1 MAGLEDKMKPTVQSH
16 VPEPVIAVGVLQPA
30 GTWGAMGG
38 DQISGIVGSLMRKNA
53 NKRSP
58 GLAKNSAFRTK
69 VALVA
74 VTEGRVY
81 AFNAKGWGPTC
92 KIVDEVGDWDRSD
105 LNGHATRAGTM
116 STQFVFDVV
125 STGDHYELETNALMG
140 MGGSPR
146 SSWTRCTSPSTAAPR
161 RRPATS
167 RRGEEA
173 RRGRRGEG
181 RRQRKLTQ
189 PVHDP

>member
-1 MAGLEDKMKPTVQSH
+1 MADLGDKMMATVQPH

-38 DQISGIVGSLMRKNA
+38 DQLSGLVGTLMRKNA
-53 NKRSP
+53 NKRSA

-74 VTEGRVY
+74 VTEARVY
-81 AFNAKGWGPTC
+81 AFNAKGWGPQC
-92 KIVDEVGDWDRSD
+92 KIVDEVGDWDRDD
-105 LNGHATRAGTM
+105 LKITTTPGKM

-140 MGGSPR
+140 MGGFTKKFVDALNASP
-146 SSWTRCTSPSTAAPR
+146 AGNA
-161 RRPATS
+161 
-167 RRGEEA
+167 
-173 RRGRRGEG
+173 
-181 RRQRKLTQ
+181 
-189 PVHDP
+189 

>member
-1 MAGLEDKMKPTVQSH
+1 MAGLEDKMKQTVQSH
-16 VPEPVIAVGVLQPA
+16 VKEPVIAVGVLQPA

-69 VALVA
+69 VALIA

-105 LNGHATRAGTM
+105 LDVSASRAGTM

-140 MGGSPR
+140 MGGFTAKFVDALQITVDSSP
-146 SSWTRCTSPSTAAPR
+146 AAE
-161 RRPATS
+161 AGDEQA
-167 RRGEEA
+167 GEENA
-173 RRGRRGEG
+173 GEEKAG
-181 RRQRKLTQ
+181 EEKGGGSES
-189 PVHDP
+189 

>member
-1 MAGLEDKMKPTVQSH
+1 MPGLADKMKATVQSR

-38 DQISGIVGSLMRKNA
+38 DQLSGIVGSLMRKNA
-53 NKRSP
+53 NNRSG

-74 VTEGRVY
+74 VTDTRVY

-92 KIVDEVGDWDRSD
+92 KIVDEVGDWDRTD
-105 LNGHATRAGTM
+105 LKITTTAGTM
-116 STQFVFDVV
+116 STQFVIDVV

-140 MGGSPR
+140 VGGFTTEFVDALHP
-146 SSWTRCTSPSTAAPR
+146 
-161 RRPATS
+161 
-167 RRGEEA
+167 
-173 RRGRRGEG
+173 
-181 RRQRKLTQ
+181 
-189 PVHDP
+189 DN